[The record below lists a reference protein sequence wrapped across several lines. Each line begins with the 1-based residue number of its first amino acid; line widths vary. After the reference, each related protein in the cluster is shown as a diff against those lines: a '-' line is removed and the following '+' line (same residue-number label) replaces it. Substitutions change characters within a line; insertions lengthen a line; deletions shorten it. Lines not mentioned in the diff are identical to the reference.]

1 MVLVTTVPC
10 TESSEPLDVS
20 LDSEIVLNT
29 EENFDL
35 FLQSNTQ
42 KSFVHK
48 NELLPMT
55 YSSATDHLNRKTQ
68 FPQRF
73 DVTENSYFYKQYV
86 VNRSRQIKK
95 PQRLYKQ
102 AFLKPLEVLVV
113 NEHRVWI

>member
-29 EENFDL
+29 EENFNL